1 MSAASDSAGPVTSTK
16 RRRRRNE
23 PPLTPANAQA
33 VGQTSSG
40 EANRRAAAILEVL
53 AGERTPSEAADTL
66 GVSLPHF
73 YLLERKALEG
83 LVRACEVQPKGPPPP
98 SVAEKLVLVEQ
109 QLAAAQR
116 ECQRL
121 TALVRVTQ
129 RAVGLPAR
137 PDKTAAKAD
146 VKTAGGAGKRSRRR
160 KPSVRALRAAQT
172 VRKNAQ
178 QKAASDLPP
187 PAEVVQR
194 IEVGNGSS
202 SPAPLPMEARP
213 PGPPS

>member
-1 MSAASDSAGPVTSTK
+1 
-16 RRRRRNE
+16 
-23 PPLTPANAQA
+23 
-33 VGQTSSG
+33 VGQASSG

-53 AGERTPSEAADTL
+53 AGERTPSEAAQTL

-98 SVAEKLVLVEQ
+98 SAAEKLALVEQ

-116 ECQRL
+116 EAQRL
-121 TALVRVTQ
+121 AALVRVTQ

-137 PDKTAAKAD
+137 PDKAD
-146 VKTAGGAGKRSRRR
+146 VKPAGGVGKRSRRR

-172 VRKNAQ
+172 VRKNAER
-178 QKAASDLPP
+178 KGASDLPATKDLP
-187 PAEVVQR
+187 PAAEVVQQP
-194 IEVGNGSS
+194 EVGNGS
-202 SPAPLPMEARP
+202 AGAP
-213 PGPPS
+213 PGAPSS

>member
-1 MSAASDSAGPVTSTK
+1 MSVTIDSAGPVASRK
-16 RRRRRNE
+16 HRRND
-23 PPLTPANAQA
+23 PSATPANAQA
-33 VGQTSSG
+33 VGQASSG

-53 AGERTPSEAADTL
+53 AGARTPGEAAEAL

-98 SVAEKLVLVEQ
+98 SAAEKLALVEQ

-116 ECQRL
+116 EAQRL
-121 TALVRVTQ
+121 AALVRVTQ

-137 PDKTAAKAD
+137 SDKPAGKAE
-146 VKTAGGAGKRSRRR
+146 VKAAGGKRPRRR

-172 VRKNAQ
+172 VRKNAT
-178 QKAASDLPP
+178 QKGAADLPAA
-187 PAEVVQR
+187 AEVVER
-194 IEVGNGSS
+194 SEVGNGSS
-202 SPAPLPMEARP
+202 SAPAAADESAP
-213 PGPPS
+213 PGPSG